1 MPVLYRTHRPSKW
14 SEVVG
19 QDHIVDALKES
30 INSKRI
36 AHAYLFN
43 GTRGTGKTT
52 VARIMAHELKTAD
65 EDINEIDAAS
75 NRGIDDIRALREHV
89 STLPF
94 SSQYKVYIID
104 EVHMLSKDA
113 WNALLKTLEEPP
125 AHVIFILATTEL
137 NKVPDTIISRCQTFT
152 FRTPARDILGKQII
166 KIAEKEG
173 YKLDPGAADLLAL
186 LGDGSFRDALG
197 MLEKVISTSPDKKV
211 SREAV
216 ESVTGAPKAELVNSF
231 ISALISKNANEALT
245 ILSKTEGL
253 GVSIQIFLTLVL
265 EKMRF
270 ILLAQHSSDSHT
282 SLKSRVSPDDLKFIM
297 DEAGKKALTPN
308 TLKILLGAVDAVGR
322 AHIEALPLEL
332 AVVEICQ

>member
-152 FRTPARDILGKQII
+152 FRTPTRDILGKQII
-166 KIAEKEG
+166 KIADKEG

-216 ESVTGAPKAELVNSF
+216 ESITGAPRAELVNSF

-245 ILSKTEGL
+245 VLGKTEGL
-253 GVSIQIFLTLVL
+253 GISMQIFITLVL

-270 ILLAQHSSDSHT
+270 ILLAQHSFDSHT
-282 SLKSRVSPDDLKFIM
+282 SLKSRVSPDDLKFIL
-297 DEAGKKALTPN
+297 DEASKKALTPN
-308 TLKILLGAVDAVGR
+308 TLKILLEAADGVGR
-322 AHIEALPLEL
+322 ARIEALPLEL
-332 AVVEICQ
+332 AVVEICK

>member
-36 AHAYLFN
+36 AHAYLFS
-43 GTRGTGKTT
+43 GSRGTGKTT

-125 AHVIFILATTEL
+125 THVIFILATTEL

-152 FRTPARDILGKQII
+152 FRTPTRDILGKQII

-216 ESVTGAPKAELVNSF
+216 ESITGAPRAELVNSF

-245 ILSKTEGL
+245 VLGKTEGL
-253 GVSIQIFLTLVL
+253 GISMQIFITLVL
-265 EKMRF
+265 EKIRF
-270 ILLAQHSSDSHT
+270 ILLAQHSIDSHI
-282 SLKSRVSPDDLKFIM
+282 SLKSRVSSDDLKFILE
-297 DEAGKKALTPN
+297 EAGKKALTPN
-308 TLKILLGAVDAVGR
+308 TLKVLLEAADGVGR
-322 AHIEALPLEL
+322 ARIEALPLEL
-332 AVVEICQ
+332 AVVGICQ